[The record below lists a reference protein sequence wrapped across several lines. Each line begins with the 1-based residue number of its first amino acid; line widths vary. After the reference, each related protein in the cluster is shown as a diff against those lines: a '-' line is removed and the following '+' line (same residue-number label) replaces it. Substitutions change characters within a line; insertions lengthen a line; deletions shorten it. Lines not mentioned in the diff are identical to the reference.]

1 MPKTSSPQASLFGD
15 GPDKAVRIIEVLDS
29 GRPADKA
36 QATFRRLVTQIEQ
49 QRTLLQTWQNY
60 GVRYHQRVTAELLP
74 LQTELAQA
82 RRQMALLLEASLE
95 KPGCIKGKRLRSTAR
110 QMLIELIRDLLPE
123 LPDAELEAIHNK
135 YAGVPYGEDQD
146 LQVAIAQQMFEN
158 MHGIDLGD
166 DIKTMDE
173 LFARVGEQMHGGAT
187 PEAPDRDGPL
197 PGPRRKG
204 KKALAAEALREQA
217 AKEVSQSVRE
227 VYRKLASA
235 LHPDR
240 ETDAALRQQKT
251 AQMSRVNQAYEAGD
265 LLGLLNIQLEI
276 EQIDAD
282 HLSSL
287 SAQRLAHYNQ
297 VLREQLAELKAE
309 IETLIAPFSMLAPYG
324 RKLSPEHVDREL
336 NADRVNLQLA
346 LEEIR
351 CDLQEF
357 KDPAKLAL
365 ALRDFESA
373 DEGFGI
379 DDQAE
384 LAELSIIADLLAP
397 STKPGGRSGR
407 RRKR

>member
-1 MPKTSSPQASLFGD
+1 MTSSKQRSLFGD
-15 GPDKAVRIIEVLDS
+15 RTDKVVRVAEAIDS

-49 QRTLLQTWQNY
+49 QRTLLQIWKDY
-60 GVRYHQRVTAELLP
+60 GGRYHQRVTAELLP
-74 LQTELAQA
+74 LQNELAQA

-146 LQVAIAQQMFEN
+146 LQLALSQQMFEN
-158 MHGIDLGD
+158 MYGIDMGD

-173 LFARVGEQMHGGAT
+173 LFARAHEKMHGGAA
-187 PEAPDRDGPL
+187 PKAPDGDEPL
-197 PGPRRKG
+197 PGPQRQE
-204 KKALAAEALREQA
+204 KKAQQAEALREQA

-240 ETDAALRQQKT
+240 ENDADLRQQKT

-282 HLSSL
+282 HLTSL

-297 VLREQLAELKAE
+297 VLREQLDELKAE
-309 IETLIAPFSMLAPYG
+309 IQMLITPFIMLAPYA
-324 RKLSPEHVDREL
+324 RKFLPEHVDRAL
-336 NADRVNLQLA
+336 TADLVNLQSVLT
-346 LEEIR
+346 EIR
-351 CDLQEF
+351 RDLEEF
-357 KDPAKLAL
+357 KDPTKLAL
-365 ALRDFESA
+365 ALWDFESA
-373 DEGFGI
+373 EDGFGM
-379 DDQAE
+379 DDLAQ

-407 RRKR
+407 RRKK